1 MKNLHE
7 QVKRDPN
14 NVSIDDL
21 KHVAVNLTDSAAT
34 ARYECIRI
42 LTTFFKEAT
51 EMPRLMHELI
61 RNIKKVLLVLIYDVP
76 KKNAIAAVH
85 LLSHVFEVFPD
96 LFTVSEHKQILKSM
110 YDPDPEMTK
119 AVAKFFISTFP
130 DDLQTTMEK
139 IDLIISYFE
148 SLEFC
153 PPVVGAVL
161 APEFPPLRDFETIAN
176 YLIQTGGRFF
186 SPYFVF
192 VSNHV

>member
-1 MKNLHE
+1 M
-7 QVKRDPN
+7 
-14 NVSIDDL
+14 

-34 ARYECIRI
+34 VRYECIRI
-42 LTTFFKEAT
+42 LTTFFKGAT
-51 EMPRLMHELI
+51 EMPRLIHELI

-76 KKNAIAAVH
+76 KKNAIAAVY

-96 LFTVSEHKQILKSM
+96 LFTVSEHKQISKNM
-110 YDPDPEMTK
+110 YDPDPEMSK

-139 IDLIISYFE
+139 IDLVINYFE

-153 PPVVGAVL
+153 PPIVGAFL
-161 APEFPPLRDFETIAN
+161 APDFSPLRDFETIVD

-186 SPYFVF
+186 SYFIF
-192 VSNHV
+192 FKNHI